1 MNPTDKFVCCPLSEC
16 FLQERTAKE
25 IIQFYERT
33 NKEQLAKVFVLYPYA
48 IREKVLGCLNEC
60 LQKIILE
67 DMYQFVRTTKFSL
80 TECVD
85 AEESM
90 QDILEKLWSDR
101 FNEYR
106 ELKEMEELIGDRIGK
121 KEYSFSKN
129 ALDIIAYHYTNRH
142 IN

>member
-1 MNPTDKFVCCPLSEC
+1 
-16 FLQERTAKE
+16 
-25 IIQFYERT
+25 
-33 NKEQLAKVFVLYPYA
+33 
-48 IREKVLGCLNEC
+48 
-60 LQKIILE
+60 
-67 DMYQFVRTTKFSL
+67 MYQFVRTTKFSL

-121 KEYSFSKN
+121 KEYSFSKDGSVKN
-129 ALDIIAYHYTNRH
+129 FVSLE
-142 IN
+142 INGSFLVRIMI